1 MRNVAL
7 VLLAIVLV
15 IPAARAASVDILR
28 PHVTFVSTENAAAA
42 CGAPLRRGCT
52 TLQTEFFC
60 NCVHVADGKWS
71 LAAHIIATPHVYTT
85 TQDIMQHELQH
96 LSDLRASL
104 NEYTSTLAL
113 HTFASEASCS
123 SFLEQEKALFSHTMR
138 NIQRVTVLR
147 RDGERYAERIGDH

>member
-15 IPAARAASVDILR
+15 IPAAGAANVEILR
-28 PHVTFVSTENAAAA
+28 PHITFVSTESAAAA

-60 NCVHVADGKWS
+60 NCVHAAEGKWT
-71 LAAHIIATPHVYTT
+71 LQPHIIATPHVYTT

-96 LSDLRASL
+96 IADLRTSL

-113 HTFASEASCS
+113 HTFASEASCTK
-123 SFLEQEKALFSHTMR
+123 FLDEEKVLFSHTMR

-147 RDGERYAERIGDH
+147 RDGERYAERIGDR